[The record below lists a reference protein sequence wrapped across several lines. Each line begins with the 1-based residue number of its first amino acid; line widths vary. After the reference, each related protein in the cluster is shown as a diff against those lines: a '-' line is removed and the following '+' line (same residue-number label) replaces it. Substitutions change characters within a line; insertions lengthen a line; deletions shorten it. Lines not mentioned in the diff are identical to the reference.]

1 MFDCVGGVSSSQGFD
16 SPRREQ
22 FEGQQF
28 GVFAVLVLLR
38 SFGVRGSVT
47 RCTPIGEEEAKEKY
61 QLLIGYTR
69 LYITLDPPVTTD
81 PDCSIQSP
89 GSCTLAQ

>member
-22 FEGQQF
+22 FE
-28 GVFAVLVLLR
+28 FAVLVLLR

-47 RCTPIGEEEAKEKY
+47 RCTPIGEEEAKEIY